1 MVSFSWPNNAKGT
14 SRDQPSTVAEPDLNP
29 AQAEEILQGLA
40 GVFSQQHHP
49 ATARHVVYPPE
60 QPDRRRPE
68 QAGQDRRRSDAAP
81 LPNLEARY
89 RALVEQIPAVVFMAY
104 LDRGIGEAYVSPQIE
119 AALGFSQEEWL
130 EDPVRW
136 YSHIHPDDKPRW
148 SSEAAEMFLTGNALR
163 SAYRVLS
170 RDGRV
175 IWFHCEA
182 KMIRKENG
190 EPWFI
195 HGVGFDITDLK
206 RTEEALQEERNVVST
221 ILDTVGAMVVVL
233 DLEGHIIRFNRA
245 CEQMTGYSFAEVEGK
260 CIWNLLPVAEDAER
274 FKASFQETRAKQ
286 HPHDYESGW
295 VSRDGRQ
302 RVIAWS
308 TTMLPGAGDAAS
320 YIIASGIDITQRK
333 RAEGKFRGLL
343 EAAPD
348 AVVVVNREG
357 RIVLVNAQ
365 VEKLFGYRREEL
377 LGQPLEMLVPERLR
391 QRHPAHRKR
400 FFHEPRVRPMGAAGE
415 ELYGLH
421 KDGHEFPVEI
431 SLSPLETEEGVLVSS
446 AIRDITERKHLEKTI
461 LDISAR
467 EQRRIGQD
475 LHDGLGQHLTGIA
488 FMTKVQEQ
496 KLMEKGLA
504 EAGDATK
511 IVNLVNEAINKT
523 RELARGLLPV
533 LSDAHGLMSALWR
546 WAGEV
551 EDLFGVSCRFQ
562 CLTPVLIHDDAV
574 ATHLYYIAREAVNNA
589 IKHGQPRYV
598 VIRLAAEQNQGALT
612 IQDDGCG
619 IGSVAPG
626 NKGMGLHLMNYR
638 ARMIGGS
645 LEVQRVASGGTVIAC
660 LFPVSSSPAAVSSLG
675 NDDGVK

>member
-1 MVSFSWPNNAKGT
+1 MVSFSWPNSANGI
-14 SRDQPSTVAEPDLNP
+14 SGDPPSAAEPDLNP

-49 ATARHVVYPPE
+49 AIARHVVYPPE
-60 QPDRRRPE
+60 EPGQRQPE
-68 QAGQDRRRSDAAP
+68 QTGRDRRRSDAAP

-119 AALGFSQEEWL
+119 AALGYSQEEWL

-136 YSHIHPDDKPRW
+136 YSHIHPDDKQRW

-260 CIWNLLPVAEDAER
+260 CIWNLLPVSEDAER
-274 FKASFQETRAKQ
+274 FKASFQATRAKR
-286 HPHDYESGW
+286 HPHEYEGGW
-295 VSRDGRQ
+295 VSRDGRP

-308 TTMLPGAGDAAS
+308 TTFLPGAGDAAS
-320 YIIASGIDITQRK
+320 YIIASGID
-333 RAEGKFRGLL
+333 
-343 EAAPD
+343 
-348 AVVVVNREG
+348 
-357 RIVLVNAQ
+357 
-365 VEKLFGYRREEL
+365 
-377 LGQPLEMLVPERLR
+377 M
-391 QRHPAHRKR
+391 
-400 FFHEPRVRPMGAAGE
+400 
-415 ELYGLH
+415 
-421 KDGHEFPVEI
+421 
-431 SLSPLETEEGVLVSS
+431 
-446 AIRDITERKHLEKTI
+446 TERKHMEKTI

-504 EAGDATK
+504 EAGDAAK

-533 LSDAHGLMSALWR
+533 LSDAHGLMSALQR

-551 EDLFGVSCRFQ
+551 EDLFGVNCRFQ
-562 CLTPVLIHDDAV
+562 CMTPVLIHDDAV

-589 IKHGQPRYV
+589 IKHGQPCYI
-598 VIRLAAEQNQGALT
+598 VIRLAADQNQGALT

-619 IGSVAPG
+619 IGNAVPG

-638 ARMIGGS
+638 ARIIGGS

-660 LFPVSSSPAAVSSLG
+660 LFPISSSVSVLPPSPVV

>member
-1 MVSFSWPNNAKGT
+1 MVSFSWPNNANG
-14 SRDQPSTVAEPDLNP
+14 SAGDRQAEIAQPELTP
-29 AQAEEILQGLA
+29 AQAEEILEDLA
-40 GVFSQQHHP
+40 GVFSHYNP
-49 ATARHVVYPPE
+49 AVARRIVYPPE
-60 QPDRRRPE
+60 RKDQRW
-68 QAGQDRRRSDAAP
+68 SDEAQ

-136 YSHIHPDDKPRW
+136 YSHLHPEDKQRW
-148 SSEAAEMFLTGNALR
+148 STEAAEMFLTGNPLR
-163 SAYRVLS
+163 SAYRVVA

-182 KMIRKENG
+182 KMVRKESG

-206 RTEEALQEERNVVST
+206 RTEEALQEERNVVSG
-221 ILDTVGAMVVVL
+221 ILDTVGALVVVV
-233 DLEGHIIRFNRA
+233 DTEGCIVRFNRA
-245 CEQMTGYSFAEVEGK
+245 CEQLTGYSLAEVQGK
-260 CIWNLLPVAEDAER
+260 FIWDLFLGPEEAGR
-274 FKASFQETRAKQ
+274 FKASFQDGRSNQ
-286 HPHDYESGW
+286 LPHEYESCWMG
-295 VSRDGRQ
+295 RDGKQ

-308 TTMLPGAGDAAS
+308 ATVLAGIGEAAS
-320 YIIASGIDITQRK
+320 YIIASGIDITERK
-333 RAEGKFRGLL
+333 RAEAKFRGLL

-377 LGQPLEMLVPERLR
+377 LAQQLEMLVPARLR
-391 QRHPAHRKR
+391 NRHPEHRQR
-400 FFHEPRVRPMGAAGE
+400 FFGEPRVRPMGATGE

-461 LDISAR
+461 LEISAR

-488 FMTKVQEQ
+488 FMSKVQEQ
-496 KLMEKGLA
+496 RLAEKGWS
-504 EAGDATK
+504 EAADAAK
-511 IVNLVNEAINKT
+511 IVNLVNQAIHKT

-533 LSDAHGLMSALWR
+533 VSDARGLMSALQQ

-551 EDLFGVSCRFQ
+551 EDLFGVHCRFQ
-562 CLTPVLIHDDAV
+562 CFTPVLIHDDSV

-589 IKHGQPRYV
+589 IKHGHARQI
-598 VIRLAAEQNQGALT
+598 VIRLAAEQQQGALT

-619 IGSVAPG
+619 IENIDPN
-626 NKGMGLHLMNYR
+626 NKGMGLHLMSYR
-638 ARMIGGS
+638 ARVVGGS
-645 LEVQRVASGGTVIAC
+645 LDVKRLAGGGTAVMC
-660 LFPVSSSPAAVSSLG
+660 LFPV
-675 NDDGVK
+675 NEVKSK